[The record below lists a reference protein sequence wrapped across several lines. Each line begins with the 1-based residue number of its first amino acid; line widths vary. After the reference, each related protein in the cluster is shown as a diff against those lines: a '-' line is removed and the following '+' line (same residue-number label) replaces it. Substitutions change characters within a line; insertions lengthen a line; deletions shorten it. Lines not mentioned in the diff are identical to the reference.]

1 MGLRAG
7 AGGSRARRAVEVP
20 NHIRHLFE
28 PGLSR
33 SPRIPG
39 SAPPAAAAREEERNR
54 LLRLEK
60 PTEEGVVV
68 RVHVRPRP
76 SVRPPVRLSVPFA
89 MLVSPELGSREVK
102 MKVGQNG
109 EEGMMMMMMGES
121 AAAPVVRTS

>member
-1 MGLRAG
+1 MRAG

-68 RVHVRPRP
+68 RVHVRP
-76 SVRPPVRLSVPFA
+76 SVRLSVPFA

-109 EEGMMMMMMGES
+109 EEGMMMMGES